1 VEPRWPQ
8 TESDVANAAGADT
21 QVIAVNLRACFEIQE
36 VAFAGRKRRNMSNV
50 VAK

>member
-1 VEPRWPQ
+1 MDKVE
-8 TESDVANAAGADT
+8 
-21 QVIAVNLRACFEIQE
+21 LRACFEIQE